1 LKSKILFSFILV
13 LILVHSS
20 FSTNLDEGILL
31 YKKGEFRQGVEH
43 LQKLTIVSPD
53 EPDARLWLG
62 KAYLKTREWDKA
74 VHEIEK
80 AVQLRP
86 ANARYY
92 LWLGRACGGKAAH
105 TLFVKAFEWARR
117 VVKEFE
123 MARSLAPK
131 DLDIRFDLLEF
142 YLEAPSI
149 VGGGKSKAEE
159 EAQEIARLNPSK
171 GYTARAI
178 IFQKN
183 KKWDFAKNEFTQAT
197 IDYPNADSYR
207 DLAEYLFNQKDYEGA
222 LGCASKSLKLDGD
235 SKGARLLAA
244 ASSIRLHSNIEYA
257 SKTLQELAEGTLD
270 DDDPTFEEVY
280 YWRGECFLEK
290 IDKENARKAFQTALR
305 YNPDYDEAKKSISK
319 LK

>member
-1 LKSKILFSFILV
+1 MKFHFLV
-13 LILVHSS
+13 FGILILSNPS
-20 FSTNLDEGILL
+20 FSANLDEGIRH
-31 YKKGEFRQGVEH
+31 YTKGEFRQGVEL
-43 LQKLTIVSPD
+43 LQQLTNAYPA

-86 ANARYY
+86 ADARYH
-92 LWLGRACGGKAAH
+92 LWLGRAYGAKASHSFFA
-105 TLFVKAFEWARR
+105 KAYGLARR

-123 MARSLAPK
+123 TARSLAPK
-131 DLDIRFDLLEF
+131 DLDIRFDLIEF

-159 EAQEIARLNPSK
+159 EAKEIAKLNPSK

-178 IFQKN
+178 ILQKN
-183 KKWDFAKNEFTQAT
+183 KKWDLAKKEFTQAT
-197 IDYPNADSYR
+197 VDYPDADSYK
-207 DLAEYLFNQKDYEGA
+207 DLAEYLFDQKEYEGA
-222 LGCASKSLKLDGD
+222 LSCAKKSLNLNSK
-235 SKGARLLAA
+235 SKGARLLVA
-244 ASSIRLHSNIEYA
+244 ASSIRLHSDIEHA
-257 SKTLQELAEGTLD
+257 LKTLQELVEGALD
-270 DDDPTFEEVY
+270 DDDPAFEEVH

-290 IDKENARKAFQTALR
+290 SDKENARKAFQTALR
-305 YNPDYDEAKKSISK
+305 YNPDYDEAQKGISK